1 MSRVAHSYWVD
12 DRIRSQRVLP
22 RNAPA
27 LPTVREL
34 SIEIIG
40 TRAEVRRRGGIIPS
54 WVILGM
60 IMLATLSVCVT
71 VTLRTHG
78 EMRSASSDFT
88 RMQQDVEAL
97 RRGNAT
103 LQNEIRRLSDD
114 PKAIESAAR
123 SQLNM
128 ARANEIIISVE
139 E

>member
-1 MSRVAHSYWVD
+1 MSRVANTYWVD

-22 RNAPA
+22 RTASA

-40 TRAEVRRRGGIIPS
+40 TRTEVRRRGGIIPS

-60 IMLATLSVCVT
+60 IMLATFSICVT
-71 VTLRTHG
+71 VTIRSHG
-78 EMRSASSDFT
+78 EMRGASAQFSRIQD
-88 RMQQDVEAL
+88 DVESL
-97 RRGNAT
+97 RRGNAA
-103 LQNEIRRLSDD
+103 LQSEIRRLSSD

-128 ARANEIIISVE
+128 ARANEIIVPVE
-139 E
+139 